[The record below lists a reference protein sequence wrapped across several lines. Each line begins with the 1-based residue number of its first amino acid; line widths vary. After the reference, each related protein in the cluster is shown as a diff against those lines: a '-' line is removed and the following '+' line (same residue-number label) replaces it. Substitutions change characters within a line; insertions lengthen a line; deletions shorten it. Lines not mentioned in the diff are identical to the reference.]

1 MLVGIDCVVWWAF
14 YVLNLSVEGGW
25 MMIFS
30 PIVMQLLLMYV
41 SGVPLLERR
50 SKKARPGYGVSIY
63 LNLFYY
69 LSISIYLII
78 YRYVSNNI
86 HIDSGILSSS
96 AL

>member
-41 SGVPLLERR
+41 SGVPLLESR
-50 SKKARPGYGVSIY
+50 SKKAKPGYMVRISIIISLLSSIY
-63 LNLFYY
+63 LH
-69 LSISIYLII
+69 LSI
-78 YRYVSNNI
+78 YRAI
-86 HIDSGILSSS
+86 PFQ
-96 AL
+96 